1 LVVGRRLILGGVEVP
16 FEKGLSGWS
25 DADVLVHAV
34 IDALL
39 GAVAMGDIGTHFPPN
54 DPVYKDISSI
64 KLLNKVREMLHS
76 QGWSI
81 GNIDATVITEEPRLS
96 PFFETMKAN
105 IAEALAIDKSCIGL
119 KAKTNEGL
127 GFLGEGESI
136 AACAVASVEKR

>member
-1 LVVGRRLILGGVEVP
+1 MGRRLILGGVEVP

-25 DADVLVHAV
+25 DADVLIHAV

-39 GAVAMGDIGTHFPPN
+39 GAAAMGDIGMHFPPN

-127 GFLGEGESI
+127 GFLGKGESI

>member
-1 LVVGRRLILGGVEVP
+1 MGRRLILGGVEVP

-25 DADVLVHAV
+25 DADVLIHAV

-39 GAVAMGDIGTHFPPN
+39 GAAAMGDIGMHFPPN

-81 GNIDATVITEEPRLS
+81 DNIDATVITEEPRLS

-127 GFLGEGESI
+127 GFLGKGESI

>member
-25 DADVLVHAV
+25 DADVLIHAV

-39 GAVAMGDIGTHFPPN
+39 GAAAMGDIGMHFPPN

-127 GFLGEGESI
+127 GFLGKGESI

>member
-1 LVVGRRLILGGVEVP
+1 
-16 FEKGLSGWS
+16 
-25 DADVLVHAV
+25 
-34 IDALL
+34 
-39 GAVAMGDIGTHFPPN
+39 
-54 DPVYKDISSI
+54 
-64 KLLNKVREMLHS
+64 MLHS

-81 GNIDATVITEEPRLS
+81 DNIDATVITEEPRLS

-127 GFLGEGESI
+127 GFLGKGESI